1 MTRAASKSNKPF
13 ILPLAF
19 SFSLFAPL
27 ATILVLGVLAYAAA
41 PAGRAEVASYSVM
54 APIIFATNFPS
65 HAVLTACFRLGTFLR
80 ARWSNVAGGK
90 RQTMRVMCGR
100 GRTAANNRERS
111 RRNAPA
117 CKFAL
122 DHSGS
127 SEIGIGEL
135 HSGSEAG

>member
-1 MTRAASKSNKPF
+1 MTGTASKRNKPF

-41 PAGRAEVASYSVM
+41 PAGRTEVASHAVM
-54 APIIFATNFPS
+54 ALIIFATNFPR

-80 ARWSNVAGGK
+80 ARGSDVARGK
-90 RQTMRVMCGR
+90 RQTMRVMRGR
-100 GRTAANNRERS
+100 GRAGANNTGRS

-122 DHSGS
+122 DHNGF

-135 HSGSEAG
+135 HGGSEAG